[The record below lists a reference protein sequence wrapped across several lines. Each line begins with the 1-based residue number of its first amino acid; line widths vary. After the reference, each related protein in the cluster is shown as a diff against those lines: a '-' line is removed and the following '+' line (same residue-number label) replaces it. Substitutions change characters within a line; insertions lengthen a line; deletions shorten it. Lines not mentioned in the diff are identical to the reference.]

1 MRRGDPVSAGVIGL
15 VLASAVMH
23 AAWNALLKG
32 GDDRLRS
39 VTVMGLVT
47 SAAGAAVVGFLPM
60 PRVESWIYLGLS
72 AVLHV
77 GYNMLLVR
85 SYRDGDLGVAYPIA
99 GGSSRMLVR
108 LAAAVVAGER
118 LDGAAMLGV
127 GVISLGILA
136 LAREG
141 RRGLS
146 ARSWLPAIQTGVAI
160 AAYTVVDGLGSR
172 RSGDARSYAAW
183 LFLLFGAPMPLI
195 LVARRGRAGAFK
207 IDAAALRSAM
217 GGLVSM
223 VAYAIV
229 IWAASI
235 SPMGEVSALRETSVV
250 FAALFGRMFLGERLG
265 WRRLASCLVV
275 AAGAACL
282 GYHGR

>member
-1 MRRGDPVSAGVIGL
+1 MSAGVIGL

-23 AAWNALLKG
+23 ASWNALLKG
-32 GDDRLRS
+32 GGDRLRS
-39 VTVMGLVT
+39 VTVMGMVT
-47 SAAGAAVVGFLPM
+47 SAAAAAIVGFLPA
-60 PRVESWIYLGLS
+60 PRAESWICLGLS

-77 GYNMLLVR
+77 GYNLLLVR

-99 GGSSRMLVR
+99 RGSSPMLVT
-108 LAAAVVAGER
+108 LAAAAVAGER
-118 LDGAAMLGV
+118 LDATAMLGV
-127 GVISLGILA
+127 GLISLGIMA

-141 RRGLS
+141 RPGLS
-146 ARSWLPAIQTGVAI
+146 ARAWLPAIRTGVAI
-160 AAYTVVDGLGSR
+160 AAYTVVDGLGAR

-195 LVARRGRAGAFK
+195 LVARRGRAGAFR
-207 IDAAALRSAM
+207 IDAEAARSAM

-223 VAYAIV
+223 VGYAIV

-250 FAALFGRMFLGERLG
+250 FAALLGWLFLKERLG
-265 WRRLASCLVV
+265 WRRLAACLVV

-282 GYHGR
+282 GYRR

>member
-1 MRRGDPVSAGVIGL
+1 MSAGVIGL

-23 AAWNALLKG
+23 ASWNALLKG
-32 GDDRLRS
+32 GGDRLRS

-47 SAAGAAVVGFLPM
+47 SAVGGAVAVFLPV
-60 PRVESWIYLGLS
+60 PRAESWICLGLS

-77 GYNMLLVR
+77 GYNLLLVR

-99 GGSSRMLVR
+99 RGSSPMLVT

-118 LDGAAMLGV
+118 LDATAMLGV
-127 GVISLGILA
+127 GLISLGIMA

-141 RRGLS
+141 RKGMS
-146 ARSWLPAIQTGVAI
+146 ARAWLPAIQTGVAI

-172 RSGDARSYAAW
+172 WAGDARSYAAW

-195 LVARRGRAGAFK
+195 FMARRGCAGAFK
-207 IDAAALRSAM
+207 IDAEAARSAM

-250 FAALFGRMFLGERLG
+250 FAALLGWMFLKERLG
-265 WRRLASCLVV
+265 WRRMAACLVV
-275 AAGAACL
+275 AAGAMCL
-282 GYHGR
+282 GYRR